1 MNVYLTG
8 FMGSGKSA
16 VGQALARRLRRP
28 FVDLDR
34 QIESEVGL
42 TVAAIFEGGEAVFR
56 RKEAQVLRRVSKR
69 SGCVVALGGGA
80 LLAAENRQRVAGS
93 GVLVRLSCAESE
105 LWRRLKPDLAVRPL
119 LDGPSPRQTLSRLL
133 KARRGAYKNASFSL
147 STTRRSPEQAA
158 ALIAAWLKKR

>member
-8 FMGSGKSA
+8 FMGTGKTV

-56 RKEAQVLRRVSKR
+56 RKETQVLRRVSKR

-80 LLAAENRQRVAGS
+80 LLSAENRQRVAGS
-93 GVLVRLSCAESE
+93 GLLVRLHCAEAE
-105 LWRRLKPDLAVRPL
+105 LWRRLKPDLVVRPL
-119 LDGPSPRQTLSRLL
+119 LDGPTPRQTLSRLL
-133 KARRGAYKNASFSL
+133 KARRGAYKNAAFSL
-147 STTRRSPEQAA
+147 STTRRSPEKAA
-158 ALIAAWLKKR
+158 RLIAQRLKKL